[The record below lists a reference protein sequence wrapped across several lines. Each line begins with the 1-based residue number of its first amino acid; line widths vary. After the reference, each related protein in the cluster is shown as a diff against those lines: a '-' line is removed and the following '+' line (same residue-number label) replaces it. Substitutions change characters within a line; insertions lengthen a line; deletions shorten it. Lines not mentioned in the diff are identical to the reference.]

1 MAEPGAA
8 AAAFYARR
16 GGRAADWWTL
26 LHPPYTVWHLS
37 YVVLGAAMAPEV
49 DLAALGI
56 SVLAFFLAVGLA
68 AHALDELQG
77 RPLHTDISDRTLR
90 GVAAFALAGACVLG
104 VVGVF
109 FWGPVNWPLAI
120 AIPVGAV
127 LVVGYNL
134 ELFGGRLHTD
144 WAFAWGWGGFPVA
157 VGFVAQSPDLT
168 WTLAGRRRRGDPC
181 GRRHVVRTAP
191 PQYAGPRAAPTYRRC
206 HRHHHAA
213 RRECR
218 STRPHRAARA
228 ARAGASRAVL
238 GGSRHRRG
246 NAARTPLTTGPD
258 TEPRRC
264 APAAATAD
272 VSSRTIAS
280 AVAAPGR

>member
-49 DLAALGI
+49 DLVALGI

-77 RPLHTDISDRTLR
+77 RPLHTGISDRTLR

-168 WTLAGRRRRGDPC
+168 WTLLAAAVAATLAGVGTSYAQRHLSTPARELRRR
-181 GRRHVVRTAP
+181 
-191 PQYAGPRAAPTYRRC
+191 
-206 HRHHHAA
+206 
-213 RRECR
+213 
-218 STRPHRAARA
+218 
-228 ARAGASRAVL
+228 
-238 GGSRHRRG
+238 
-246 NAARTPLTTGPD
+246 
-258 TEPRRC
+258 
-264 APAAATAD
+264 TAD
-272 VSSRTIAS
+272 VTGTITRLDGSVEALDRTVLLAPLERALRALSWAVPVI
-280 AVAAPGR
+280 AVATLLARL